1 MVLFLRNCFW
11 CQVNKLKFTC
21 LEFNI
26 ITNILSKFVFH
37 GMRQHIKSILKKKK
51 NISVTFYWENCF
63 ILMLVLTVLS
73 HLMDLQLLL
82 ESDLCLARTLGQLT
96 KCVCVRPPLQ
106 SWIVF
111 LYCGLE
117 KFFWQVF
124 YGHAVQ
130 SSRSFGITQYED
142 SEVLTHYLACL
153 WMPLI

>member
-1 MVLFLRNCFW
+1 M
-11 CQVNKLKFTC
+11 NKLKFTC

-37 GMRQHIKSILKKKK
+37 GMRQHIKNILKKKRT
-51 NISVTFYWENCF
+51 ISVTFYWENCF

-106 SWIVF
+106 FWIVF
-111 LYCGLE
+111 LYCGL
-117 KFFWQVF
+117 KVF
-124 YGHAVQ
+124 LASFLWPCSAKLKKLWDNSIWGF
-130 SSRSFGITQYED
+130 RSFD
-142 SEVLTHYLACL
+142 SLFGLLVNAINLVSFYAPRDLL
-153 WMPLI
+153 Q